1 MSYNQKPI
9 TAQIKHSTKG
19 GMKTTQPLLNMG
31 APVQMNMPGSQD
43 SPGKNTKP
51 NNGKK
56 LPKNP
61 YPGNITSGLENVKS
75 YKIPSFL
82 GMENTPDKDRATVK
96 RFGANE
102 RISGDAK
109 KRLNILNSAKST
121 TETKTNK
128 YKSGQGVLSNDSSKV
143 VPDFSGGINDYAKN
157 TGNTKPEKY
166 KPGQGVLSNDSKKS
180 TKITGAIGSDLRKKQ
195 YDDKGWAYDDTI
207 KKDKKVAK
215 KVAKKETIKTTPKV
229 AVKNKVTNTVKTAK
243 AIKKNTAGT
252 RKSAK
257 ANKKQKQADA
267 AMASGN
273 TRKANRKQKAA
284 DRKTAK
290 AKKKFSQAAGAVNPK

>member
-43 SPGKNTKP
+43 SPGK
-51 NNGKK
+51 K

-82 GMENTPDKDRATVK
+82 GMENTPDKDKATVE
-96 RFGANE
+96 RFGGSKVN
-102 RISGDAK
+102 SPYSSDAR

-121 TETKTNK
+121 TETKPNK

-157 TGNTKPEKY
+157 TGNTKPNKY

-180 TKITGAIGSDLRKKQ
+180 AKITGAIGSDLRKKQ

-267 AMASGN
+267 AIASGN

>member
-1 MSYNQKPI
+1 MSYSQTPI

-43 SPGKNTKP
+43 SPGKNTKQDP
-51 NNGKK
+51 YKTNQRGYSSYSIEKDKK
-56 LPKNP
+56 TVEDYESYNPKKHSKVRNFF
-61 YPGNITSGLENVKS
+61 KS
-75 YKIPSFL
+75 IAPSRA
-82 GMENTPDKDRATVK
+82 KDR
-96 RFGANE
+96 
-102 RISGDAK
+102 
-109 KRLNILNSAKST
+109 LNTLNSAKST

-128 YKSGQGVLSNDSSKV
+128 YKSGQGVLKNQPQSSAGNFEPANPSNTDP
-143 VPDFSGGINDYAKN
+143 VPFAFRKDNKIGGGSHSGVKGKM
-157 TGNTKPEKY
+157 
-166 KPGQGVLSNDSKKS
+166 
-180 TKITGAIGSDLRKKQ
+180 GSDTRKAE
-195 YDDKGWAYDDTI
+195 YDKRGWAYDETISKASVEKANSRPKAKVVNTI
-207 KKDKKVAK
+207 KSKGVEN
-215 KVAKKETIKTTPKV
+215 VQAKKETIKTTP
-229 AVKNKVTNTVKTAK
+229 KVTNTVKTAK

-267 AMASGN
+267 AIASGN

-290 AKKKFSQAAGAVNPK
+290 AKKKFSQAAEAVNPK